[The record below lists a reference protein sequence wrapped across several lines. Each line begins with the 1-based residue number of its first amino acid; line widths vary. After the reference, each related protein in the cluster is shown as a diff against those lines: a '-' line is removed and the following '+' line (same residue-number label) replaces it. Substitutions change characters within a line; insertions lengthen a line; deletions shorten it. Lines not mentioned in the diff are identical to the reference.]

1 VAKKILSAV
10 SVHMTQRSL
19 RDIKGIEDYSVE
31 QFGRR
36 VANQYLDKL
45 EAGLS
50 RLADNPELLRQEPP
64 FHASLR
70 FYRIEKHVLVCETG
84 VRGKLIILTLLHASM
99 DIPKRLAEL
108 EPTLKIEVQ
117 MLAAQL
123 RK

>member
-1 VAKKILSAV
+1 VAKKGRSAV

-19 RDIKGIEDYSVE
+19 RDIKGIEAYSLE

-36 VANQYLDKL
+36 VANKYLDKL

-50 RLADNPELLRQEPP
+50 RLAENPELLREEPP
-64 FHASLR
+64 FHDSLR

-99 DIPKRLAEL
+99 DIPTRLAEL
-108 EPTLKIEVQ
+108 EPMLKMEVQ

>member
-1 VAKKILSAV
+1 
-10 SVHMTQRSL
+10 MTQRSL
-19 RDIKGIEDYSVE
+19 HDIKGIEAYSLE
-31 QFGRR
+31 QFGRQ

-50 RLADNPELLRQEPP
+50 RLAENPELLREELP

-99 DIPKRLAEL
+99 DIPTRLAEL
-108 EPTLKIEVQ
+108 EPMLKMEVQ